1 MICSQ
6 YLPSK
11 FHCFNVALFNFKV
24 SSSDTSIVEVLK
36 FERDSQSEHVI
47 HYPIRLKDRAALW
60 ELEKIDVDIEV
71 KCVATTQKKI
81 IPVRV
86 KLIGQR
92 QEIGKCFQLVKSKLE
107 KLFKL
112 AYCQ

>member
-1 MICSQ
+1 M
-6 YLPSK
+6 
-11 FHCFNVALFNFKV
+11 

-36 FERDSQSEHVI
+36 LERDSQSEHVI
-47 HYPIRLKDRAALW
+47 HYPIRLKDRPALW
-60 ELEKIDVDIEV
+60 ELEKIDVVIEV

-81 IPVRV
+81 IAVRV